1 MRLSGGK
8 SGSARTLGLA
18 FGAMAAVSVL
28 MVLAL
33 SFLIVFVQDR
43 NAIRASVK
51 IVGGNLQNRLG
62 EMSLLVKEYG
72 YWDQAVE
79 NIVRNFDAEWIDSQ
93 MGEYLFENAD
103 VDLIRVVD
111 GQNRIVL
118 QIREGVIEE
127 SSSDPTPGERALLNA
142 ARATEDDTEPAAVR
156 GYVNVEDSYF
166 MTGALR
172 MTTYQ
177 GDDDYST
184 DHVMIFMRRIDA
196 ELIAELQ
203 ASSLVK
209 DLRWQLGNVGD
220 GEAAIALQVMNEPDA
235 KLVWRPD
242 LPGSQMIP
250 WLLSGI
256 LGFVVVILLIG
267 VIFMRRMGANAID
280 LARAREEAELANRTK
295 SDFLAGMSHELR
307 TPLNAILGFAQLM
320 REQLLG
326 PVGNPRYLEYA
337 ADIHQAG
344 SHLLS
349 LVNGLLDLSKIEAGR
364 FDLEIADVSFAEVA
378 GQSLTL
384 VEHLAG
390 EKGIVLEVR
399 PEADLTLRAD
409 ARALRQIL
417 VNLLN
422 NALKFTPEGG
432 RVTLQARPA
441 AAGKIEITVRD
452 TGIGIKPSDIPLILE
467 PFTQV
472 KSDVN
477 AAYRGTGLG
486 LPLARKLAEMM
497 QGDLRIESGRDTGT
511 TVTVTLPAAA

>member
-1 MRLSGGK
+1 MTLPGGK

-28 MVLAL
+28 MVVAL
-33 SFLIVFVQDR
+33 SFLIVIVQDR

-51 IVGGNLQNRLG
+51 IVGGNLESRLA
-62 EMSLLVKEYG
+62 EMSVLVKENG
-72 YWDQAVE
+72 YWNQAVE
-79 NIVRNFDAEWIDSQ
+79 NIVRNFDAEWIDSE
-93 MGEYLFENAD
+93 MGEYLFKNAD

-111 GQNRIVL
+111 GRNRVVL
-118 QIREGVIEE
+118 QIREGIIEDV
-127 SSSDPTPGERALLNA
+127 SSEPTPSERALLDA
-142 ARATEDDTEPAAVR
+142 ARATGDDVEPMAVR
-156 GYVNVEDSYF
+156 GYVSAEGGYY

-177 GDDDYST
+177 GDSNHST
-184 DHVMIFMRRIDA
+184 DHVMIFLRRIDA
-196 ELIAELQ
+196 DLIAELE

-209 DLRWQLGNVGD
+209 DMRWQIGEVVD
-220 GEAAIALQVMNEPDA
+220 GEPAIALHVTNGPDT

-242 LPGSQMIP
+242 LPGSQMVP
-250 WLLSGI
+250 WLLGGSF
-256 LGFVVVILLIG
+256 GFVVVILLMG

-307 TPLNAILGFAQLM
+307 TPLNAILGFSQM
-320 REQLLG
+320 MQGQLLG

-337 ADIHQAG
+337 GDIHQAG

-364 FDLEIADVSFAEVA
+364 FDLDIADVSFAEVA

-390 EKGIVLEVR
+390 EKGIALEVL
-399 PEADLTLRAD
+399 PESDLTLRAD
-409 ARALRQIL
+409 TRALRQIL

-432 RVTLQARPA
+432 RVTLQASPA
-441 AAGKIEITVRD
+441 AAGKVEIAVRD

-486 LPLARKLAEMM
+486 LPIARKLAEMM
-497 QGDLRIESGRDTGT
+497 QGDLRIESRQDAGT